1 MTQEQAKQKALD
13 IFNKM
18 YKYSFCP
25 EYADERDL
33 ELEKGVFTKEE
44 EWEDY
49 CAKQCALIDIENQI
63 QVCCFILQE
72 LSLTEARS
80 CSITKKLLEELLQV
94 KQEIDKL

>member
-1 MTQEQAKQKALD
+1 MTQEQAKEEAVE

-33 ELEKGVFTKEE
+33 ELEKGVFTKEG

-49 CAKQCALIDIENQI
+49 CAKQCALICINEMLNISDDSNEQ
-63 QVCCFILQE
+63 
-72 LSLTEARS
+72 RD
-80 CSITKKLLEELLQV
+80 LEQV
-94 KQEIDKL
+94 KQEIEKI